1 MKTSFIR
8 PWERNSNSFP
18 QLAPPT
24 TDLLSLLALGS
35 NARFLASWRSLR
47 FSYYHSG
54 LESLLQSEK
63 KEARDD
69 EDCNTVCTYNQL
81 PVSVYVR
88 CSGWARRFLP
98 PSLCPS
104 SKKPVLASFFPHSLF
119 FLQNGWGRMGTSG
132 PRRKKKREGED
143 GAEEG
148 KLAATSCF
156 FSRPK
161 EGLPHILVPCSRCRN
176 TEEEEGRTPINAVFS
191 PRALAPPQS
200 SLGKTMHYLLKTFF
214 T

>member
-1 MKTSFIR
+1 MTFAFKQEKGNGREEAKKKRPAAKNILEYQIDRTEKYLKTSFIR
-8 PWERNSNSFP
+8 PWERNSPSFP

-119 FLQNGWGRMGTSG
+119 SSSKWL
-132 PRRKKKREGED
+132 GED
-143 GAEEG
+143 GHIWSSKEKRERARGRGGGG
-148 KLAATSCF
+148 KTCSHFLLL
-156 FSRPK
+156 FSSQ
-161 EGLPHILVPCSRCRN
+161 G
-176 TEEEEGRTPINAVFS
+176 G
-191 PRALAPPQS
+191 APSYTS
-200 SLGKTMHYLLKTFF
+200 SL
-214 T
+214 

>member
-1 MKTSFIR
+1 MTFAFKQEKGNGREEAKKKRPAAKNILEYQIDRTEKYLKTSFIR
-8 PWERNSNSFP
+8 PWERNSPSFP

-69 EDCNTVCTYNQL
+69 EDCNTVCTFNQL

-119 FLQNGWGRMGTSG
+119 FFFKMVGGGWAHLVLEG
-132 PRRKKKREGED
+132 KKRERERTGRRRENLQPL
-143 GAEEG
+143 
-148 KLAATSCF
+148 LASF
-156 FSRPK
+156 
-161 EGLPHILVPCSRCRN
+161 LVPRR
-176 TEEEEGRTPINAVFS
+176 G
-191 PRALAPPQS
+191 
-200 SLGKTMHYLLKTFF
+200 SLIY
-214 T
+214 